1 MLNSLDVS
9 NLLPGVVIGSSVKLK
24 FHNTFKI
31 LCSSINT
38 KTKLIIYSRAI

>member
-9 NLLPGVVIGSSVKLK
+9 NLLTGVVIGSSVKLK

-31 LCSSINT
+31 FMQFN
-38 KTKLIIYSRAI
+38 